1 MMRAGFRKLILRKRP
16 VDDVGRR
23 NFQVVNAEFQPEAVV
38 SSEIETLLNKTTIT
52 TRDTEYFDK
61 LCIPGEEDVVTV
73 VTRDSNGIQAGTDI
87 PYGAPPRLADTDT
100 VRAKFMDCAR
110 SRVSDERA
118 AKIFDVVMDV
128 DGKTGFAELQE
139 LMATARA

>member
-1 MMRAGFRKLILRKRP
+1 MGP
-16 VDDVGRR
+16 T
-23 NFQVVNAEFQPEAVV
+23 EFQHEAIT
-38 SSEIETLLNKTTIT
+38 SSEIEALLSKTTIT

-100 VRAKFMDCAR
+100 VRAKFMNCAT

-118 AKIFDVVMDV
+118 ARIFDVVT
-128 DGKTGFAELQE
+128 GTSENAGFAELRG
-139 LMATARA
+139 LMSAGPGGG